1 MNIAARGALL
11 KKEAETKRNAT
22 YDKKPLRGRI

>member
-11 KKEAETKRNAT
+11 KKEGEKKRDAS